1 MSVQAPLAV
10 QSRNAMQAN
19 FATDCI
25 NQTSLFWVTLHYT
38 NLPTST
44 VGRGEGRAKAVEQ
57 EVRAAT
63 KAAFTPRAFLPHD
76 GAAKSGQT
84 GMAASH
90 CFALSTRRWKSITE
104 IVSSSSN
111 TSWLYLIALHRQQG
125 AGSRSLTSWS
135 LRCIVDKPLEVDR

>member
-1 MSVQAPLAV
+1 
-10 QSRNAMQAN
+10 MQAN

-111 TSWLYLIALHRQQG
+111 TSFKIRPIVARTCVKETL
-125 AGSRSLTSWS
+125 
-135 LRCIVDKPLEVDR
+135 LRCIVNKALEVDR